1 MKTIAAILV
10 ATDFSE
16 AAQLAIRRAA
26 QLGQEHHADL
36 EILHVVGEMQP
47 EEEFRAP
54 EMIDSAKMELAKLAR
69 TVVPGGVSSRQQ
81 VEQGK
86 DFVAI
91 IHRAR
96 QIQAGLIVIGAHGDH
111 APSGSFFG
119 TTAQKLA
126 RKASIPL
133 LVVKQSSPAP
143 YRRMLVATDLSS
155 ASRQAMEAAMTV
167 APQAEI
173 DLLHVHRFWGESR
186 LSLAGAGPEDRSR
199 YRLQYEVSVSTM
211 LQEWL
216 EKIDLGGRRVDLHVR
231 QGHPASVI
239 SHLAAEREADLVVMG
254 TTGRSGLPYI
264 LLGSVA
270 EKVLQTV
277 PCDAL
282 VVRPQGF
289 RFELP

>member
-1 MKTIAAILV
+1 MKKISAILV

-16 AAQLAIRRAA
+16 AAQLAIHRAA
-26 QLGQEHHADL
+26 QLGREHHAVL
-36 EILHVVGEMQP
+36 EILHVVEELPP
-47 EEEFRAP
+47 EEECQATDTFDA
-54 EMIDSAKMELAKLAR
+54 AKRELAKLAR
-69 TVVPGGVSSRQQ
+69 TVVPAGVSSRQQ

-133 LVVKQSSPAP
+133 LVAKQSSLAP

-155 ASRQAMEAAMTV
+155 AARQAMEIAMTV

-239 SHLAAEREADLVVMG
+239 SHLAAERETDLVVMG

-282 VVRPQGF
+282 VVRPQSF

>member
-16 AAQLAIRRAA
+16 AAQLAIRRAV

-36 EILHVVGEMQP
+36 EILHVVEEMPP
-47 EEEFRAP
+47 EEECQAADTFDA
-54 EMIDSAKMELAKLAR
+54 AKRELAKLAR
-69 TVVPGGVSSRQQ
+69 TVVPAGVSSRQQ

-199 YRLQYEVSVSTM
+199 YRLQYEASVSTM

>member
-16 AAQLAIRRAA
+16 AAQLAIQRAA

-36 EILHVVGEMQP
+36 EILHVVEELPP
-47 EEEFRAP
+47 EEECQPSETLDA
-54 EMIDSAKMELAKLAR
+54 AKRELAKLA
-69 TVVPGGVSSRQQ
+69 TTIVSAGGLSRQK

-111 APSGSFFG
+111 APSSSFFG

-126 RKASIPL
+126 RKSSIPL
-133 LVVKQSSPAP
+133 LVVKQSPQLP
-143 YRRMLVATDLSS
+143 YRRLLVATDLST
-155 ASRQAMEAAMTV
+155 ASRQAMEFAMTV

-173 DLLHVHRFWGESR
+173 DLLHVHQFWGESR

-199 YRLQYEVSVSTM
+199 YRLQYEASVSTM
-211 LQEWL
+211 LKEWL
-216 EKIDLGGRRVDLHVR
+216 EEIDLGGRRVDLHVR
-231 QGHPASVI
+231 QGNPALVI

-270 EKVLQTV
+270 EKVMQIV

-289 RFELP
+289 RFVLP